1 MALNDF
7 FPPIEP
13 YATGMM
19 AVDAPHE
26 IYWEQCGS
34 PQGYPILFLHGGPGF
49 GCLPM
54 HRQFFDPAHYNI
66 CLFDQRGSG
75 RSKPLG
81 CTERNTT
88 DLLIADIEAL
98 RVKWG
103 IEKWHVFGG
112 SWGSTL
118 ALAYAQAHPE
128 RVSGL
133 ILRGIF
139 ILRKWEIDWFL
150 TQIGRFWPEVER
162 PFLEHLPPAERG
174 NILESYY
181 QRLTNPDPAVHMP
194 AAREWTRY
202 ELATSVL
209 VPDLAQVT
217 DEMDD
222 VSARGMATMET
233 HYFRNNLFEP
243 EDRLLRDVHKI
254 RHIPA
259 FIVQGRYDLVCPLRS
274 ADDLHRAWPEAEYV
288 VIPDAGHSAMEPGIR
303 SALIGATNRFRTI
316 R

>member
-1 MALNDF
+1 MTFNEF

-26 IYWEQCGS
+26 IYWEQCGN
-34 PQGYPILFLHGGPGF
+34 PQGYPVLFLHGGPGA
-49 GCLPM
+49 GCSPK
-54 HRQFFDPAHYNI
+54 HRQFFDPVHYNI
-66 CLFDQRGSG
+66 CLFDQRGAG

-81 CTERNTT
+81 ETALN
-88 DLLIADIEAL
+88 DVPHLIADIEKL

-128 RVSGL
+128 RISGL

-150 TQIGRFWPEVER
+150 TQIGRVWPEVER
-162 PFLEHLPPAERG
+162 PFLEHLTPEERG

-181 QRLTNPDPAVHMP
+181 QRLTNPDPAIHMP
-194 AAREWTRY
+194 AARHWTNY
-202 ELATSVL
+202 ESCTSVL
-209 VPDLAQVT
+209 QPDIEKIVAET
-217 DEMDD
+217 DD
-222 VSARGMATMET
+222 VLARGMATMEA
-233 HYFRNNLFEP
+233 HYFRNNLFKP
-243 EDRLLRDVHKI
+243 DDQLLQNVHKI

-288 VIPDAGHSAMEPGIR
+288 VIPDAGHSAMEHGIR
-303 SALIGATNRFRTI
+303 SALIGATNRFREV

>member
-1 MALNDF
+1 MTLNNF
-7 FPPIEP
+7 FPAIEP
-13 YATGMM
+13 YATGVMS
-19 AVDAPHE
+19 VDAPHN
-26 IYWEQCGS
+26 IYWEQCGN
-34 PQGYPILFLHGGPGF
+34 PDGYPILFLHGGPGA
-49 GCLPM
+49 GCSPK
-54 HRQFFDPAHYNI
+54 HRQFFDPQHYKI
-66 CLFDQRGSG
+66 CLFDQRGAG
-75 RSKPLG
+75 RSTPLG
-81 CTERNTT
+81 ETTLNTVPH
-88 DLLIADIEAL
+88 LIADIEKL

-150 TQIGRFWPEVER
+150 TQIGRVYPEVER
-162 PFLEHLPPAERG
+162 PFLEHLPPEERG
-174 NILESYY
+174 DILESYY
-181 QRLTNPDPAVHMP
+181 QRLINPDPAIHMP
-194 AAREWTRY
+194 AARAWTHY
-202 ELATSVL
+202 ESCTSVL
-209 VPDLAQVT
+209 QPDIEKIIAET
-217 DEMDD
+217 DD
-222 VSARGMATMET
+222 VLARGMATMEA
-233 HYFRNNLFEP
+233 HYFRNNLFKP
-243 EDRLLRDVHKI
+243 DDQLLQNVHKI

-303 SALIGATNRFRTI
+303 SALIGATNKFKAI